1 MKKTLAWL
9 VCVVCIGPLA
19 TTGASRAEVQ
29 GKAEK
34 KQEAAK
40 PAAKAEREA
49 SGPTKQTPFGPVKAK
64 AEEPPPAQK
73 LSDDTLISAE
83 EQGEI
88 VVFRRKTP
96 FGDQVWK
103 RKKSEL
109 SDEER
114 ELLARRHPGSQE
126 PETAPGGPDKEN
138 SKSPEK
144 QKR

>member
-1 MKKTLAWL
+1 MRKDLAWL
-9 VCVVCIGPLA
+9 VCVVCTGLLA

-64 AEEPPPAQK
+64 SEEPPPTPK
-73 LSDDTLISAE
+73 LSEDGLLSAE
-83 EQGEI
+83 DQGEV

-109 SDEER
+109 TDDER
-114 ELLARRHPGSQE
+114 ELLARRQPGSQQ
-126 PETAPGGPDKEN
+126 PEAAPGGPDEES